1 MLTSQVA
8 SQILANAEAMQQ
20 TQRQLT
26 SGKRITRPGDDPA
39 AAAAGVRMR
48 AQQSRD
54 AQYLRNI
61 EHARTW
67 LDTTDRVLSDTGD
80 LLGRAREL
88 AVQASTGTFT
98 KGDTAQLAEEINAI
112 RNQIIAA
119 LNGTVDVDQY
129 VFSGQKSDLAPIA
142 VDAKGNATYQ
152 GDTGVTVLSGEN
164 LSAANGIK
172 NIKAL
177 DTTTVNGDY
186 DLAVSAAAPGK
197 VTIIVTR
204 RSDGK
209 AESQTVSIPASGATA
224 ALTFTSV
231 GVGLDVN
238 DQIGQNAIRS
248 ANTFTIDSSIVTIP
262 SGGDLTKANGIDQIA
277 AQSPVTSKGS
287 YDLDVSAPASGAV
300 TITVTRR
307 SDDKAE
313 SQTVSYPPDQGFTAA
328 LEFTTVGVNVV
339 VNDQIGK
346 NSGAPVGI
354 SSANTFTVDGLG
366 LGHEVAQGAMLE
378 TNITASAMLPMLA
391 QLKTFYDALLSGTN
405 VNTASNTAIGV
416 IDTAVDRVL
425 SLRAQVGA
433 KTNHLDFA
441 QARGEARDVEN
452 GRLIS
457 VNEDIDLTEALS
469 RLTTQQTVYKASL
482 EIGSR
487 VMQNSLM
494 DYLR

>member
-1 MLTSQVA
+1 MRVTTRMLTSQVA
-8 SQILANAEAMQQ
+8 SQIMANAEAMQQ

-39 AAAAGVRMR
+39 AAAAGVRLR

-67 LDTTDRVLSDTGD
+67 LDTTDRVLSDIGD

-98 KGDTAQLAEEINAI
+98 SGDTKQLAEEINAI
-112 RNQIIAA
+112 RSQIISAV
-119 LNGTVDVDQY
+119 NGTVDVDQH
-129 VFSGQKSDLAPIA
+129 VFSGQKSDITPL
-142 VDAKGNATYQ
+142 VLDANGNASYQ
-152 GDTGVTVLSGEN
+152 GDTGVTIGTGTGAGSDLTP
-164 LSAANGIK
+164 ANGIP
-172 NIKAL
+172 NV
-177 DTTTVNGDY
+177 D
-186 DLAVSAAAPGK
+186 
-197 VTIIVTR
+197 
-204 RSDGK
+204 
-209 AESQTVSIPASGATA
+209 
-224 ALTFTSV
+224 
-231 GVGLDVN
+231 
-238 DQIGQNAIRS
+238 
-248 ANTFTIDSSIVTIP
+248 
-262 SGGDLTKANGIDQIA
+262 NGIVQIA
-277 AQSPVTSKGS
+277 AQSPVTSRGS
-287 YDLDVSAPASGAV
+287 YSIAVSAPVGGSVTVTLTRASDGKQEAQTVAVPASGK
-300 TITVTRR
+300 T
-307 SDDKAE
+307 S
-313 SQTVSYPPDQGFTAA
+313 A
-328 LEFTTVGVNVV
+328 LEFSTVGINVV
-339 VNDQIGK
+339 VG
-346 NSGAPVGI
+346 SGLTAIAGDNVF
-354 SSANTFTVDGLG
+354 AVDGLG
-366 LGHEVAQGAMLE
+366 LGHEVAQGAVLE
-378 TNITASAMLPMLA
+378 TNISASAMLPMLA
-391 QLKTFYDALLSGTN
+391 QLKTFYDALLSGTA
-405 VNTASNTAIGV
+405 VNSASNTAIGQ
-416 IDTAVDRVL
+416 IDVAVDRML

>member
-1 MLTSQVA
+1 MRVTTRMLTSQVA

-54 AQYLRNI
+54 SQYLRNI

-129 VFSGQKSDLAPIA
+129 VFSGQKSDVTPIV
-142 VDAKGNATYQ
+142 VDANGNATYQ
-152 GDTGVTVLSGEN
+152 GDTGVTVTPATGGDL
-164 LSAANGIK
+164 APANGI
-172 NIKAL
+172 I
-177 DTTTVNGDY
+177 D
-186 DLAVSAAAPGK
+186 
-197 VTIIVTR
+197 
-204 RSDGK
+204 
-209 AESQTVSIPASGATA
+209 
-224 ALTFTSV
+224 
-231 GVGLDVN
+231 
-238 DQIGQNAIRS
+238 
-248 ANTFTIDSSIVTIP
+248 AN
-262 SGGDLTKANGIDQIA
+262 NGIVQIS
-277 AQSPVTSKGS
+277 AQSPVTSKGD
-287 YDLDVSAPASGAV
+287 YTLEVSAPAKDGSV
-300 TITVTRR
+300 TITLTRL
-307 SDDKAE
+307 SDKKSE
-313 SQTVSYPPDQGFTAA
+313 SQTVAVPASGTQTPI
-328 LEFTTVGVNVV
+328 EFSTVGVNVV
-339 VNDQIGK
+339 VNSDLHEI
-346 NSGAPVGI
+346 NT
-354 SSANTFTVDGLG
+354 ANTFTVDGLG

-487 VMQNSLM
+487 VMQTSLM

>member
-1 MLTSQVA
+1 MRVTTRMLTSQVA

-39 AAAAGVRMR
+39 AAAAGVRLR

-67 LDTTDRVLSDTGD
+67 LDTTDRVLSDIGD

-98 KGDTAQLAEEINAI
+98 SSDTKQLAEEINAI
-112 RNQIIAA
+112 RSQIISAV
-119 LNGTVDVDQY
+119 NGTVDVDQY
-129 VFSGQKSDLAPIA
+129 VFSGQKSDITPL
-142 VDAKGNATYQ
+142 VLDANGNASYQ
-152 GDTGVTVLSGEN
+152 GDTGVTIGTGPGAGSDL
-164 LSAANGIK
+164 APANGI
-172 NIKAL
+172 
-177 DTTTVNGDY
+177 
-186 DLAVSAAAPGK
+186 
-197 VTIIVTR
+197 
-204 RSDGK
+204 
-209 AESQTVSIPASGATA
+209 SG
-224 ALTFTSV
+224 V
-231 GVGLDVN
+231 D
-238 DQIGQNAIRS
+238 
-248 ANTFTIDSSIVTIP
+248 
-262 SGGDLTKANGIDQIA
+262 NGIVQIA

-287 YDLDVSAPASGAV
+287 YTIAVSAPAGGSV
-300 TITVTRR
+300 TVTLTRA
-307 SDDKAE
+307 SDGKQE
-313 SQTVSYPPDQGFTAA
+313 VQTVAVPASGKTSA
-328 LEFTTVGVNVV
+328 LEFSTVGINVV
-339 VNDQIGK
+339 VG
-346 NSGAPVGI
+346 SALTAV
-354 SSANTFTVDGLG
+354 SSDNAFQVDGLG
-366 LGHEVAQGAMLE
+366 LGHEVAQGAVLE
-378 TNITASAMLPMLA
+378 TNISASAMLPMLA
-391 QLKTFYDALLSGTN
+391 QLKTFYDALLSGTA
-405 VNTASNTAIGV
+405 VNSASNTAIGQ
-416 IDTAVDRVL
+416 IDVAVDRML

>member
-1 MLTSQVA
+1 MRVTTRMLTSQVA

-39 AAAAGVRMR
+39 AAAAGVRLR

-67 LDTTDRVLSDTGD
+67 LDGTDRVLSDIGD

-98 KGDTAQLAEEINAI
+98 SSDTKQLAEEINAI
-112 RNQIIAA
+112 RSQIISAV
-119 LNGTVDVDQY
+119 NGTVDVDQH
-129 VFSGQKSDLAPIA
+129 VFSGQKSEVAPLA
-142 VDAKGNATYQ
+142 VDANGNASYQ
-152 GDTGVTVLSGEN
+152 GDTGITITSADGGDLT
-164 LSAANGIK
+164 AANGISQ
-172 NIKAL
+172 
-177 DTTTVNGDY
+177 
-186 DLAVSAAAPGK
+186 VS
-197 VTIIVTR
+197 V
-204 RSDGK
+204 
-209 AESQTVSIPASGATA
+209 
-224 ALTFTSV
+224 
-231 GVGLDVN
+231 
-238 DQIGQNAIRS
+238 
-248 ANTFTIDSSIVTIP
+248 
-262 SGGDLTKANGIDQIA
+262 
-277 AQSPVTSKGS
+277 QSPVTSKGD
-287 YDLDVSAPASGAV
+287 YTIEVSAPSGGSV
-300 TITVTRR
+300 TITLTRS
-307 SDDKAE
+307 SDGKQEA
-313 SQTVSYPPDQGFTAA
+313 QTVAVPAAGKTSA
-328 LEFTTVGVNVV
+328 LEFSTVGVNVV
-339 VNDQIGK
+339 VNDALTQI
-346 NSGAPVGI
+346 NALN
-354 SSANTFTVDGLG
+354 AFTVDGLG
-366 LGHEVAQGAMLE
+366 LGHEVAQGAVLE
-378 TNITASAMLPMLA
+378 TNISASAMLPMLA
-391 QLKTFYDALLSGTN
+391 QLKTFYDALLSGTA
-405 VNTASNTAIGV
+405 VNSASNTAIGQ
-416 IDTAVDRVL
+416 IDVAVDRML

>member
-1 MLTSQVA
+1 MRVTTRMLTSQVA

-67 LDTTDRVLSDTGD
+67 LSTTDRVLSDTGD

-129 VFSGQKSDLAPIA
+129 VFSGQKSDVTPIV
-142 VDAKGNATYQ
+142 VDANGNATYQ
-152 GDTGVTVLSGEN
+152 GDTGVTVTPATGGDL
-164 LSAANGIK
+164 APANGI
-172 NIKAL
+172 I
-177 DTTTVNGDY
+177 D
-186 DLAVSAAAPGK
+186 
-197 VTIIVTR
+197 
-204 RSDGK
+204 
-209 AESQTVSIPASGATA
+209 
-224 ALTFTSV
+224 
-231 GVGLDVN
+231 
-238 DQIGQNAIRS
+238 
-248 ANTFTIDSSIVTIP
+248 AN
-262 SGGDLTKANGIDQIA
+262 NGIVQIS
-277 AQSPVTSKGS
+277 AQSPVTSKGD
-287 YDLDVSAPASGAV
+287 YTLEVSAPAKDGSV
-300 TITVTRR
+300 TITLTRL
-307 SDDKAE
+307 SDKKSE
-313 SQTVSYPPDQGFTAA
+313 SQTVAVPASGTQTPI
-328 LEFTTVGVNVV
+328 EFSTVGVNVV
-339 VNDQIGK
+339 VNSDLHEI
-346 NSGAPVGI
+346 NT
-354 SSANTFTVDGLG
+354 ANTFTVDGLG

-487 VMQNSLM
+487 VMQTSLM

>member
-1 MLTSQVA
+1 MRVTTRMLTSQVA

-67 LDTTDRVLSDTGD
+67 LDTTDRVLSDVGD

-98 KGDTAQLAEEINAI
+98 KGDTAQLAEEIDAI
-112 RNQIIAA
+112 RNQIISAV
-119 LNGTVDVDQY
+119 NGTVDVDQH
-129 VFSGQKSDLAPIA
+129 VFSGQKSDVLPL
-142 VDAKGNATYQ
+142 VLDSNNNAAYQ
-152 GDTGVTVLSGEN
+152 GDTGVNTTSADGGDLT
-164 LSAANGIK
+164 AANGI
-172 NIKAL
+172 
-177 DTTTVNGDY
+177 T
-186 DLAVSAAAPGK
+186 
-197 VTIIVTR
+197 
-204 RSDGK
+204 
-209 AESQTVSIPASGATA
+209 
-224 ALTFTSV
+224 
-231 GVGLDVN
+231 
-238 DQIGQNAIRS
+238 QIS
-248 ANTFTIDSSIVTIP
+248 
-262 SGGDLTKANGIDQIA
+262 
-277 AQSPVTSKGS
+277 AQSPVTSKGD
-287 YDLDVSAPASGAV
+287 YTLEVSAPTNGSVTITLTRASDGKQESQTVAVPASGA
-300 TITVTRR
+300 
-307 SDDKAE
+307 
-313 SQTVSYPPDQGFTAA
+313 QTPI
-328 LEFTTVGVNVV
+328 EFSTVGVNVV
-339 VNDQIGK
+339 VNSALTQI
-346 NSGAPVGI
+346 NSV
-354 SSANTFTVDGLG
+354 NKFTVDGLG
-366 LGHEVAQGAMLE
+366 LGHEVAQGSVLE
-378 TNITASAMLPMLA
+378 TNISASAMLPILA
-391 QLKTFYDALLSGTN
+391 QLKTFHDALLKDSTAN
-405 VNTASNTAIGV
+405 VNTASNTAIGQ
-416 IDTAVDRVL
+416 IDTAVDQML

-457 VNEDIDLTEALS
+457 ANEDIDLTEALS

-487 VMQNSLM
+487 VMQTSLM

>member
-67 LDTTDRVLSDTGD
+67 LDTTDRVLSDVGD

-98 KGDTAQLAEEINAI
+98 KGDTAQLAEEIDAI
-112 RNQIIAA
+112 RNQIISAV
-119 LNGTVDVDQY
+119 NGTVDVDQH
-129 VFSGQKSDLAPIA
+129 VFSGQKSDVLPL
-142 VDAKGNATYQ
+142 VLDSNNNAAYQ
-152 GDTGVTVLSGEN
+152 GDTGVNTTSADGGDLT
-164 LSAANGIK
+164 AANGI
-172 NIKAL
+172 
-177 DTTTVNGDY
+177 T
-186 DLAVSAAAPGK
+186 
-197 VTIIVTR
+197 
-204 RSDGK
+204 
-209 AESQTVSIPASGATA
+209 
-224 ALTFTSV
+224 
-231 GVGLDVN
+231 
-238 DQIGQNAIRS
+238 QIS
-248 ANTFTIDSSIVTIP
+248 
-262 SGGDLTKANGIDQIA
+262 
-277 AQSPVTSKGS
+277 AQSPVTSKGD
-287 YDLDVSAPASGAV
+287 YTLEVSAPTNGSVTITLTRASDGKQESQTVAVPASGA
-300 TITVTRR
+300 
-307 SDDKAE
+307 
-313 SQTVSYPPDQGFTAA
+313 QTPI
-328 LEFTTVGVNVV
+328 EFSTVGVNVV
-339 VNDQIGK
+339 VNSALTQI
-346 NSGAPVGI
+346 NSV
-354 SSANTFTVDGLG
+354 NKFTVDGLG
-366 LGHEVAQGAMLE
+366 LGHEVAQGSVLE
-378 TNITASAMLPMLA
+378 TNISASAMLPILA
-391 QLKTFYDALLSGTN
+391 QLKTFHDALLKDSTAN
-405 VNTASNTAIGV
+405 VNTASNTAIGQ
-416 IDTAVDRVL
+416 IDTAVDQML

-457 VNEDIDLTEALS
+457 ANEDIDLTEALS

-487 VMQNSLM
+487 VMQSSLM

>member
-1 MLTSQVA
+1 MRVTTRMLTSQVA

-129 VFSGQKSDLAPIA
+129 VFSGQKSDVTPIV
-142 VDAKGNATYQ
+142 VDANGNATYQ
-152 GDTGVTVLSGEN
+152 GDTGVTVTPATGGDL
-164 LSAANGIK
+164 APANGI
-172 NIKAL
+172 I
-177 DTTTVNGDY
+177 D
-186 DLAVSAAAPGK
+186 
-197 VTIIVTR
+197 
-204 RSDGK
+204 
-209 AESQTVSIPASGATA
+209 
-224 ALTFTSV
+224 
-231 GVGLDVN
+231 
-238 DQIGQNAIRS
+238 
-248 ANTFTIDSSIVTIP
+248 AN
-262 SGGDLTKANGIDQIA
+262 NGIVQIS
-277 AQSPVTSKGS
+277 AQSPVTSKGD
-287 YDLDVSAPASGAV
+287 YTLEVSAPAKDGSV
-300 TITVTRR
+300 TITLTRL
-307 SDDKAE
+307 SDKKSE
-313 SQTVSYPPDQGFTAA
+313 SQTVAVPASGTQTPI
-328 LEFTTVGVNVV
+328 EFSTVGVNVV
-339 VNDQIGK
+339 VNSDLHEI
-346 NSGAPVGI
+346 NT
-354 SSANTFTVDGLG
+354 ANTFTVDGLG

-487 VMQNSLM
+487 VMQTSLM

>member
-1 MLTSQVA
+1 MRVTTRMLTSQVA

-67 LDTTDRVLSDTGD
+67 LDTTDRVLSDVGD

-98 KGDTAQLAEEINAI
+98 KGDTAQLAEEIDAI
-112 RNQIIAA
+112 RNQIISAV
-119 LNGTVDVDQY
+119 NGTVDVDQH
-129 VFSGQKSDLAPIA
+129 VFSGQKSDVLPL
-142 VDAKGNATYQ
+142 VLDSNSNASYQ
-152 GDTGVTVLSGEN
+152 GDTGVTVT
-164 LSAANGIK
+164 A
-172 NIKAL
+172 
-177 DTTTVNGDY
+177 T
-186 DLAVSAAAPGK
+186 
-197 VTIIVTR
+197 
-204 RSDGK
+204 SDG
-209 AESQTVSIPASGATA
+209 
-224 ALTFTSV
+224 
-231 GVGLDVN
+231 
-238 DQIGQNAIRS
+238 
-248 ANTFTIDSSIVTIP
+248 
-262 SGGDLTKANGIDQIA
+262 GGDLAEANGVTQIS
-277 AQSPVTSKGS
+277 AQSPVTSKGD
-287 YDLDVSAPASGAV
+287 YTLEVSAPANGSV
-300 TITVTRR
+300 TITLTRA
-307 SDDKAE
+307 SDGKQE
-313 SQTVSYPPDQGFTAA
+313 SQTVAVPASGLQTPV
-328 LEFTTVGVNVV
+328 EFSTVGVNVV
-339 VNDQIGK
+339 VNSALTQI
-346 NSGAPVGI
+346 N
-354 SSANTFTVDGLG
+354 SANTFTVDGLG
-366 LGHEVAQGAMLE
+366 LGHEVAQGSVLE
-378 TNITASAMLPMLA
+378 TNISASAMLPILA
-391 QLKTFYDALLSGTN
+391 QLKTFHDALLKDSTAN
-405 VNTASNTAIGV
+405 VNTASNTAIGQ
-416 IDTAVDRVL
+416 IDTAVDQML

-457 VNEDIDLTEALS
+457 ANEDIDLTEALS

-487 VMQNSLM
+487 VMQTSLM

>member
-1 MLTSQVA
+1 MRVTTRMLTSQVA

-67 LDTTDRVLSDTGD
+67 LDTTDRVLSDVGD

-98 KGDTAQLAEEINAI
+98 KGDTAQLAEEIDAI
-112 RNQIIAA
+112 RNQIISAV
-119 LNGTVDVDQY
+119 NGTVDVDQH
-129 VFSGQKSDLAPIA
+129 VFSGQKSDVLPL
-142 VDAKGNATYQ
+142 VLDSNNNAAYQ
-152 GDTGVTVLSGEN
+152 GDTGVNTTSADGGDLT
-164 LSAANGIK
+164 AANGI
-172 NIKAL
+172 
-177 DTTTVNGDY
+177 T
-186 DLAVSAAAPGK
+186 
-197 VTIIVTR
+197 
-204 RSDGK
+204 
-209 AESQTVSIPASGATA
+209 
-224 ALTFTSV
+224 
-231 GVGLDVN
+231 
-238 DQIGQNAIRS
+238 QIS
-248 ANTFTIDSSIVTIP
+248 
-262 SGGDLTKANGIDQIA
+262 
-277 AQSPVTSKGS
+277 AQSPVTSKGD
-287 YDLDVSAPASGAV
+287 YTLEVSAPTNGSVTITLTRASDGKQESQTVAVPASGA
-300 TITVTRR
+300 
-307 SDDKAE
+307 
-313 SQTVSYPPDQGFTAA
+313 QTPI
-328 LEFTTVGVNVV
+328 EFSTVGVNVV
-339 VNDQIGK
+339 VNSALTQI
-346 NSGAPVGI
+346 NSV
-354 SSANTFTVDGLG
+354 NKFTVDGLG
-366 LGHEVAQGAMLE
+366 LGHEVAQGSVLE
-378 TNITASAMLPMLA
+378 TNISASAMLPILA
-391 QLKTFYDALLSGTN
+391 QLKTFHDALLKDSTAN
-405 VNTASNTAIGV
+405 VNTASNTAIGQ
-416 IDTAVDRVL
+416 IDTAVDQML

-457 VNEDIDLTEALS
+457 ANEDIDLTEALS

-487 VMQNSLM
+487 VMQSSLM

>member
-1 MLTSQVA
+1 MRVTTRMLTSQVA
-8 SQILANAEAMQQ
+8 SQIMANAEAMQQ

-39 AAAAGVRMR
+39 AAAAGVRLR

-67 LDTTDRVLSDTGD
+67 LDTTDRVLSDIGD

-98 KGDTAQLAEEINAI
+98 SGDTKQLAEEINAI
-112 RNQIIAA
+112 RSQIISAV
-119 LNGTVDVDQY
+119 NGTVDVDQH
-129 VFSGQKSDLAPIA
+129 VFSGQKSDITPL
-142 VDAKGNATYQ
+142 VLDANGNASYQ
-152 GDTGVTVLSGEN
+152 GDTGVTIGTGTGAGSDL
-164 LSAANGIK
+164 APANGIP
-172 NIKAL
+172 NV
-177 DTTTVNGDY
+177 D
-186 DLAVSAAAPGK
+186 
-197 VTIIVTR
+197 
-204 RSDGK
+204 
-209 AESQTVSIPASGATA
+209 
-224 ALTFTSV
+224 
-231 GVGLDVN
+231 
-238 DQIGQNAIRS
+238 
-248 ANTFTIDSSIVTIP
+248 
-262 SGGDLTKANGIDQIA
+262 NGIVQIA
-277 AQSPVTSKGS
+277 AQSPVTSRGS
-287 YDLDVSAPASGAV
+287 YSIAVSAPVGGSVTVTLTRASDGKQEAQTVAVPASGK
-300 TITVTRR
+300 T
-307 SDDKAE
+307 S
-313 SQTVSYPPDQGFTAA
+313 A
-328 LEFTTVGVNVV
+328 LEFSTVGINVV
-339 VNDQIGK
+339 VG
-346 NSGAPVGI
+346 SGLTAIAGDNVF
-354 SSANTFTVDGLG
+354 AVDGLG
-366 LGHEVAQGAMLE
+366 LGHEVAQGAVLE
-378 TNITASAMLPMLA
+378 TNISASAMLPMLA
-391 QLKTFYDALLSGTN
+391 QLKTFYDALLSGTA
-405 VNTASNTAIGV
+405 VNSASNTAIGQ
-416 IDTAVDRVL
+416 IDVAVDRML